1 MRNLRNI
8 GIIAHIDAGKTTL
21 AERFLF
27 YTKEIHRMGE
37 VDDGA
42 ATMDYL
48 PEEQERGITI
58 VASCSRC
65 NWEDVTINLIDTP
78 GHVDFTIEVERTLRV
93 LDGAVCVV
101 CATRGVEPQSET
113 VWRQAEKFFL
123 PKVVFVNKMDRL
135 GADFEMAV
143 ESLRSRLNANPVPVQ
158 MPVFE
163 NDVFQGVVDLIAL
176 EQLVFDKSDQG
187 RTVIRSPIQ
196 GELLDRAL
204 AKREQM
210 LEHLADADEDFL
222 ELYLNQPV
230 ASVGS
235 VGLDA
240 GQIKAAFAR
249 ATKALRLNPVFLGSA
264 LQNIGA
270 QPVLDAVKDYLPSP
284 EEAHL
289 PIALRFNPQ
298 NEAADQEEI
307 VLASDPNGP
316 LAVLVFKVVLESGH
330 PLAYARIYSG
340 SLNKGNTC
348 FNTGTAYEEKVNHL
362 YHVYVD
368 DKEAIQFA
376 SAGDVVALGGMHDI
390 RTGHTLCSK
399 DFPLLLENI
408 SAYSPVISLALEP
421 ANSEEG
427 KKLDEALKQYLLEDP
442 TLKLEYDENSGQRI
456 ISGMGELHLEI
467 LLERLQR
474 EYGLTPRSGAP
485 QVVFKETICAEAEIQ
500 INVNRE
506 VGETIHQGEITLR
519 VSPLQRGS
527 GNKLIFWEDAP
538 SLDALANSLNGGLEN
553 APENRREDRHK
564 DSLKGACKSKNNKNA
579 HSNTNIDHVGRAEV
593 VQALE
598 ATLQGGPLGGHNV
611 VDVNV
616 EVLAYARKQG
626 SGLAIAAST
635 ALKDALLKAG
645 LAYLEPIMSLEILV
659 PLEAMG
665 DVLNLLASCNAKII
679 EVTGNEQ
686 TEIIRAEAPMRNLF
700 GFATFLRSASKGRA
714 GLTLLFSK
722 FDLWQ

>member
-1 MRNLRNI
+1 MHNLRNI

-21 AERFLF
+21 AERILF

-65 NWEDVTINLIDTP
+65 NWHDITINLIDTP

-93 LDGAVCVV
+93 LDGAVCVI

-123 PKVVFVNKMDRL
+123 PKIVFINKMDRL

-143 ESLRSRLNANPVPVQ
+143 ESLRTRLNANPVPVQ

-163 NDVFQGVVDLIAL
+163 NDVFQGLVDLITL
-176 EQLVFDKSDQG
+176 EQLSFDKADQG
-187 RTVIRSPIQ
+187 RTVTRSAIQ
-196 GELLDRAL
+196 GELLTQAL
-204 AKREQM
+204 ARREQM
-210 LEHLADADEDFL
+210 LEHLADADEEFL
-222 ELYLNQPV
+222 ELYLNQPNES
-230 ASVGS
+230 AGS
-235 VGLDA
+235 LGLDVK
-240 GQIKAAFAR
+240 QIKAAFAR
-249 ATKALRLNPVFLGSA
+249 ATQALKLNPVFLGSA

-289 PIALRFNPQ
+289 P
-298 NEAADQEEI
+298 
-307 VLASDPNGP
+307 LATRCTLQDKTAEHEQINLSSDPNGP

-340 SLNKGNTC
+340 SLNKGDSC
-348 FNTGTAYEEKVNHL
+348 FNSTIGGEEKVNHL

-368 DKEAIQFA
+368 DKEAIQSA
-376 SAGDVVALGGMHDI
+376 LAGDVVALGGMHDI
-390 RTGHTLCSK
+390 RTGHTLCCK
-399 DFPLLLENI
+399 DFPLLLEDI

-421 ANSEEG
+421 ANSEDG
-427 KKLDEALKQYLLEDP
+427 KRLDEALKQYLLEDP
-442 TLKLEYDENSGQRI
+442 TLKFEYDENTGQRI

-474 EYGLTPRSGAP
+474 EYRLSPRSGEP
-485 QVVFKETICAEAEIQ
+485 QVVFKETIRSSTEVQ
-500 INVNRE
+500 INVDRE
-506 VGETIHQGEITLR
+506 LGDTLHQGEITLR
-519 VSPLQRGS
+519 VSPLSRGS
-527 GNKLIFWEDAP
+527 GNKLIFLED
-538 SLDALANSLNGGLEN
+538 S
-553 APENRREDRHK
+553 APE
-564 DSLKGACKSKNNKNA
+564 DSLPVNQKNSKGKSSK
-579 HSNTNIDHVGRAEV
+579 SLTNIDQVGRAEV

-598 ATLQGGPLGGHNV
+598 TALQGGPLGGYSV
-611 VDVNV
+611 VDVSV
-616 EVLAYARKQG
+616 EVLAYTRKQG
-626 SGLAIAAST
+626 AGLAIAAST
-635 ALKDALLKAG
+635 ALKEALLGAEI
-645 LAYLEPIMSLEILV
+645 AYLEPIMSLEILV

-665 DVLNLLASCNAKII
+665 DVLNLLATCNAKII

-686 TEIIRAEAPMRNLF
+686 TEVVRAEAPMQNLF
-700 GFATFLRSASKGRA
+700 GFATSLRSSSKGRA
-714 GLTLLFSK
+714 GLTLLFSR
-722 FDLWQ
+722 FDFWQ

>member
-1 MRNLRNI
+1 MCNLRNI

-21 AERFLF
+21 AERILF

-65 NWEDVTINLIDTP
+65 NWENTVINLIDTP

-123 PKVVFVNKMDRL
+123 PKIVFINKMDRL

-143 ESLRSRLNANPVPVQ
+143 DSLRSRLNANPVPVQ
-158 MPVFE
+158 MPIFE
-163 NDVFQGVVDLIAL
+163 NEVFQEIVDLITL
-176 EQLVFDKSDQG
+176 ERLSFDKNDQG
-187 RTVIRSPIQ
+187 RTVTRSAVQ
-196 GELLDRAL
+196 GDLLAQAL
-204 AKREQM
+204 QQREQM
-210 LEHLADADEDFL
+210 LEHLADADEEFL
-222 ELYLNQPV
+222 ELYLNQCTTGM
-230 ASVGS
+230 GS
-235 VGLDA
+235 TSLSAVE
-240 GQIKAAFAR
+240 IKAAFSR
-249 ATKALRLNPVFLGSA
+249 ATKALKLTPVFLGSA
-264 LQNIGA
+264 LQNIGV
-270 QPVLDAVKDYLPSP
+270 QPVLDAVNDYLPSP
-284 EEAHL
+284 QEAHL
-289 PIALRFNPQ
+289 PMAMSFDPNGG
-298 NEAADQEEI
+298 EAVTHKQI
-307 VLASDPNGP
+307 NLNSNPNGP

-340 SLNKGNTC
+340 SVSKGNSC
-348 FNTGTAYEEKVNHL
+348 FNPATGGEEKINHL

-368 DKEAIQFA
+368 DKEAIQSA
-376 SAGDVVALGGMHDI
+376 LAGDVVALGGMHNI
-390 RTGHTLCSK
+390 STGHTLCHK
-399 DFPLLLENI
+399 NFPLLLEDI
-408 SAYSPVISLALEP
+408 SSYSPVISLALEP

-427 KKLDEALKQYLLEDP
+427 KRLDEALKQYLLEDP
-442 TLKLEYDENSGQRI
+442 TLKFEYDENSGQRI

-474 EYGLTPRSGAP
+474 EYHLSPRSGEP
-485 QVVFKETICAEAEIQ
+485 RVVFKETICGEAEVQ
-500 INVNRE
+500 IKIDKE
-506 VGETIHQGEITLR
+506 VGDTLHQGEISLR
-519 VSPLQRGS
+519 VSFLPRGS
-527 GNKLIFWEDAP
+527 GNKLVFLEDSAAADNLAP
-538 SLDALANSLNGGLEN
+538 DPQIKNSKQALPS
-553 APENRREDRHK
+553 
-564 DSLKGACKSKNNKNA
+564 NK
-579 HSNTNIDHVGRAEV
+579 IDQAGRAEL

-598 ATLQGGPLGGHNV
+598 AALQGGPLGGNSV

-616 EVLAYARKQG
+616 EVLSYNRKQG
-626 SGLAIAAST
+626 AGLSIAAST
-635 ALKDALLKAG
+635 ALKEALINAG
-645 LAYLEPIMSLEILV
+645 LAYLEPIMSLEMQV
-659 PLEAMG
+659 PLQAMG

-686 TEIIRAEAPMRNLF
+686 TEIVRAEAPMRNLF
-700 GFATFLRSASKGRA
+700 GFATSVRSASKGRA
-714 GLTLLFSK
+714 GLTLLFSR